1 MLRSGGETPCCVNE
15 RNASHRLTMLQMA
28 ILHKVTKYFYSSIQ
42 IFFRTLVF
50 TVDSSDPVPVVED
63 LWVLGPVVGDAGV
76 PQLGGHVRHGG
87 VVVHGVGRLVLPGPV
102 LLLLVRV
109 LLDVRHRVDLP
120 VVEGLEVAPTGLHLQ
135 SRHLLGVL
143 LVVGMLLLLLMV
155 VGVWLGVWLGVV
167 VDPGGQRV
175 VGVVGV
181 WRRLVGGP
189 VLLRHVGGQ
198 RVEAVP
204 LLGVRQLRQLG
215 VRQLARA
222 AAQVAGAGR
231 GLGEVNEPGVP
242 GVGARGLGEG
252 GEAHVGAAPVRVLL
266 LLLRRLL
273 VPGRAG
279 GGLHR
284 HHRAAVGHLRPVGD
298 DGAVVLRLLA
308 AGRCHAPLQ
317 AEALPALA
325 RRPRALPRLVLPG
338 LQVHVVQAGE
348 KYF

>member
-15 RNASHRLTMLQMA
+15 RNASHRLTMLQMFTMA
-28 ILHKVTKYFYSSIQ
+28 LLHKVTKYFYSFIK
-42 IFFRTLVF
+42 IFFHTLVF

-76 PQLGGHVRHGG
+76 PELGGHVRHGG
-87 VVVHGVGRLVLPGPV
+87 VVVHGVGGLVLAGPV

-109 LLDVRHRVDLP
+109 LLDIRHRVDLP

-143 LVVGMLLLLLMV
+143 LLLV
-155 VGVWLGVWLGVV
+155 VGVLLLVVMGVLLRVRLGVV
-167 VDPGGQRV
+167 VDPGRQGV

-181 WRRLVGGP
+181 WRRLVAGP

-198 RVEAVP
+198 RVEAVL
-204 LLGVRQLRQLG
+204 LLGVW
-215 VRQLARA
+215 QLARA

-231 GLGEVNEPGVP
+231 GLGQVYEPGVP
-242 GVGARGLGEG
+242 AVRARGLGEG
-252 GEAHVGAAPVRVLL
+252 GEPHVGAAPVRVLL

-273 VPGRAG
+273 VPGRGG

-284 HHRAAVGHLRPVGD
+284 HHRAPVGHLAAVGD

-308 AGRCHAPLQ
+308 AGRGHAPLQ
-317 AEALPALA
+317 TEALPALA
-325 RRPRALPRLVLPG
+325 RRPRALPGLVLPG
-338 LQVHVVQAGE
+338 LQVHVVQTGE